1 MSNCIKKLTS
11 SITTLNADIKKK
23 KKKKRNSKEVLCEND
38 KYDGT

>member
-23 KKKKRNSKEVLCEND
+23 KKKRNSKEVLCEND

>member
-23 KKKKRNSKEVLCEND
+23 KRNSKEVLCEND

>member
-23 KKKKRNSKEVLCEND
+23 KKRNSKEVLCEND